1 MIASVVGLAK
11 ADAAAVGVVAPALRS
26 SLHITEA
33 QLGLLASLSA
43 GMGALCALP
52 AGALVDRR
60 HRVAVLTVALVGW
73 SLALGTAGLARGLLL
88 LAIGRLVSGGIATI
102 ARPMAVSLTG
112 DLYVPQ
118 DRGRAL
124 ARLDAGQAI
133 GSAVCFLLGAL
144 AVWALDWRWLFW
156 WLGAAGIVL
165 ALVAR
170 RMEDPRPVR
179 EPGPPLSVVLWSL
192 LKIRTNQFVLAA
204 DSVSNFFFAGV
215 ASFAVLFIT
224 ERYRMSN
231 ARVDALAPA
240 LAIGVIAGILAG
252 GRVGD
257 RLTRRRGGS
266 RRLVVASVS
275 QLAATGFFAAALL
288 NGSVVMAG
296 FLLFVGASLLG
307 AAGPCLDAVRVDI
320 VKPEIRG
327 RAEAARGLL
336 TLASGALG
344 PITFGLVATA
354 LGGRGHGMALRD
366 AFLLMLLPLAA
377 GALILLVAV
386 RPYPADAAAAGTEP
400 ETPAEPAAGTGPASG
415 MLDG

>member
-1 MIASVVGLAK
+1 M
-11 ADAAAVGVVAPALRS
+11 
-26 SLHITEA
+26 
-33 QLGLLASLSA
+33 
-43 GMGALCALP
+43 
-52 AGALVDRR
+52 
-60 HRVAVLTVALVGW
+60 
-73 SLALGTAGLARGLLL
+73 
-88 LAIGRLVSGGIATI
+88 
-102 ARPMAVSLTG
+102 
-112 DLYVPQ
+112 
-118 DRGRAL
+118 
-124 ARLDAGQAI
+124 
-133 GSAVCFLLGAL
+133 
-144 AVWALDWRWLFW
+144 
-156 WLGAAGIVL
+156 
-165 ALVAR
+165 
-170 RMEDPRPVR
+170 
-179 EPGPPLSVVLWSL
+179 VLWSL

-224 ERYRMSN
+224 ERYHMSN

-240 LAIGVIAGILAG
+240 LAIGVIGGILAG

-257 RLTRRRGGS
+257 RLTRRGGGS

-275 QLAATGFFAAALL
+275 QLAATGFFAAALFS
-288 NGSVVMAG
+288 GSVVTAG

-320 VKPEIRG
+320 VKPDIRG

-344 PITFGLVATA
+344 PITFGLLATA

-400 ETPAEPAAGTGPASG
+400 GLPTEPAAGTGLGSG